1 MIIKIVHCKQS
12 FWGNLKLVSKKV
24 LLICMIFNSFSS
36 DATVMSWVEPE
47 DYPNKAL
54 KEALQRVAAE
64 EALPQEED
72 VIPLSSLPA
81 QLLDSLEE
89 GEEESP
95 GEDQDAIT
103 PVPPLTQASQAPVTA
118 GNTETEEKRPRN
130 IGEDGTLK
138 LLGWDAPPAPALE
151 DYGEPVRRYSEVV
164 AAPIV
169 SAGGTAVIG
178 EPAGTA
184 EKSTALSGSGEGDS
198 STPFRTESGDNES
211 QDTESL
217 ESMDSSSNGSAEFM
231 YIESDEVI
239 EALTEFCKDYNARI
253 TV

>member
-1 MIIKIVHCKQS
+1 
-12 FWGNLKLVSKKV
+12 
-24 LLICMIFNSFSS
+24 
-36 DATVMSWVEPE
+36 MSWVEPE

-64 EALPQEED
+64 EAKPQEED
-72 VIPLSSLPA
+72 IIPLSSLPA
-81 QLLDSLEE
+81 QLLESE
-89 GEEESP
+89 GEEEGSP
-95 GEDQDAIT
+95 GESREVTVSPPPPTQPSLT
-103 PVPPLTQASQAPVTA
+103 PVTP

-138 LLGWDAPPAPALE
+138 VLGWESAPAPALE

-169 SAGGTAVIG
+169 SAGATAG
-178 EPAGTA
+178 ETAGTA
-184 EKSTALSGSGEGDS
+184 DKSTALSGSGDS

-211 QDTESL
+211 QETESL

-231 YIESDEVI
+231 YIEPDEVI